1 MFRTIKVK
9 LYPNNNQQIYINQL
23 FGCYRFVYNKCLYKK
38 KEAYL
43 ENKSI
48 LGLKELTYY
57 FHNELTKSEE
67 YSFLNLHNTKVLK
80 NSILI
85 ILDSY
90 KRFFVNGHGFPK
102 FKSKHNNKQSCLFP
116 FEAISS
122 KNNFL
127 TGKLTLTKQLKDLK
141 FKTSDE
147 YKIFLDKNKKNI
159 RSATLSKTKSGNYF
173 LSILIDG
180 QIEKELPKTKNIIGI
195 DLGIKEFIVTSDN
208 QKFENI
214 KIKRNNEKIL
224 IKLNRQLSKKVN
236 GSRNKEKARIK
247 LAKYHE
253 HLNNIKENYLHQVSN
268 QLLNENQI
276 IAMENLNI
284 NGMLKNH
291 KLARSIQELSLN
303 HFKSMLIYKAEW
315 FNRYIVEVDQFYP
328 SSKLCNVC
336 GYKNDDLT
344 LKDRKWVCPVCGTN
358 HNRDLNAAIN
368 IKKEGLK
375 ILIGHRLPEF
385 TLADNHILD

>member
-1 MFRTIKVK
+1 
-9 LYPNNNQQIYINQL
+9 
-23 FGCYRFVYNKCLYKK
+23 
-38 KEAYL
+38 
-43 ENKSI
+43 
-48 LGLKELTYY
+48 
-57 FHNELTKSEE
+57 
-67 YSFLNLHNTKVLK
+67 
-80 NSILI
+80 
-85 ILDSY
+85 
-90 KRFFVNGHGFPK
+90 
-102 FKSKHNNKQSCLFP
+102 
-116 FEAISS
+116 
-122 KNNFL
+122 
-127 TGKLTLTKQLKDLK
+127 
-141 FKTSDE
+141 
-147 YKIFLDKNKKNI
+147 
-159 RSATLSKTKSGNYF
+159 
-173 LSILIDG
+173 
-180 QIEKELPKTKNIIGI
+180 
-195 DLGIKEFIVTSDN
+195 
-208 QKFENI
+208 
-214 KIKRNNEKIL
+214 L